1 MVVFIFLL
9 IYVCGVFI
17 FLCGVFVVMTFY
29 TFWQKNIYLSGVI
42 MAREKSYSE
51 QLTEK
56 YEQDWFDE
64 LNYKRT
70 GHRNDAARELEKLLR
85 EIERMTRPKNIYY
98 KAKKKKKAKIYGLT
112 GR

>member
-1 MVVFIFLL
+1 
-9 IYVCGVFI
+9 
-17 FLCGVFVVMTFY
+17 MTFG
-29 TFWQKNIYLSGVI
+29 TLVIIICLSGVI

-51 QLTEK
+51 QLTEEF
-56 YEQDWFDE
+56 EQDWFDE

-85 EIERMTRPKNIYY
+85 EIERMTRPRNIYY

>member
-1 MVVFIFLL
+1 
-9 IYVCGVFI
+9 
-17 FLCGVFVVMTFY
+17 
-29 TFWQKNIYLSGVI
+29 

-51 QLTEK
+51 QLTEE

-70 GHRNDAARELEKLLR
+70 GHRNDAARELENLLR
-85 EIERMTRPKNIYY
+85 EIERMTRPRNIYY
-98 KAKKKKKAKIYGLT
+98 KAKKKRKQRFMALQEDMGVTLNICKTVLLRFHMKKIIETKRLSVF